1 MSTLA
6 MFIDISSVGAASE
19 LLQQTASTS
28 RVREAVELSL
38 APAFLLVG
46 IGGLLHVM
54 MQRLVNELLNG
65 AHKDLPACSS
75 CGQTTALFVLSG

>member
-1 MSTLA
+1 MPQVVKKHDKRSHLQLR
-6 MFIDISSVGAASE
+6 SSLSAYITG
-19 LLQQTASTS
+19 QPFYTS
-28 RVREAVELSL
+28 RQL
-38 APAFLLVG
+38 ATTL
-46 IGGLLHVM
+46 VM